1 MKKILICLTVVFGLL
16 AGSQH
21 VDAQDLTGSEYKS
34 AVGIRLGGGYYDVV
48 AGSLKTFITKAGAIE
63 LNLGVRGDRGFGYNW
78 VNLSVSG
85 SYQHHFD
92 IPAVDGLKW
101 FIGGGLTAYNSFSK
115 YDAYD
120 GFGLSIFPTGGADYK
135 FENIPLNV
143 SVDVRPSIQIVRPFD
158 DIYNG
163 FYIGNFGAAVR
174 YTFR

>member
-1 MKKILICLTVVFGLL
+1 MKKILICLTAAFVFV
-16 AGSQH
+16 ASSQNA
-21 VDAQDLTGSEYKS
+21 DAQDLTGSEYKS

-48 AGSLKTFITKAGAIE
+48 AGSLKTFVTKPGAIE

-78 VNLSVSG
+78 VNLSFSA

-101 FIGGGLTAYNSFSK
+101 FIGGGLTAFNSFSK
-115 YDAYD
+115 YDERD

-143 SVDVRPSIQIVRPFD
+143 SVDVRPTIQLVKPYD
-158 DIYNG
+158 KYNG
-163 FYIGNFGAAVR
+163 FYIGNFGVAAR

>member
-1 MKKILICLTVVFGLL
+1 MKKIFFCLTAALGLL
-16 AGSQH
+16 ATGH
-21 VDAQDLTGSEYKS
+21 RVAAQDLTGSNYKS

-48 AGSLKTFITKAGAIE
+48 AGSLKTFITEPGAIE

-85 SYQHHFD
+85 TYQHHFE

-115 YDAYD
+115 YDERD

-143 SVDVRPSIQIVRPFD
+143 SVDVRPSIQIVRPYD